1 MKKIKK
7 AVDKYIECGDK
18 KEALAFGE
26 YQMRSMYLFD
36 RPGSETYIES
46 KNLKLQHQMKYWN
59 IVLKIMRAG
68 GRTCAYKEGEDKA
81 VITVLDPAGFFS
93 YKDKSC

>member
-1 MKKIKK
+1 MTERLKK

-36 RPGSETYIES
+36 RPEVKAYIES
-46 KNLKLQHQMKYWN
+46 KNP
-59 IVLKIMRAG
+59 KIA
-68 GRTCAYKEGEDKA
+68 TSDE
-81 VITVLDPAGFFS
+81 IL
-93 YKDKSC
+93 

>member
-1 MKKIKK
+1 MTERLKK

-36 RPGSETYIES
+36 RPE
-46 KNLKLQHQMKYWN
+46 
-59 IVLKIMRAG
+59 V
-68 GRTCAYKEGEDKA
+68 KA
-81 VITVLDPAGFFS
+81 T
-93 YKDKSC
+93 